1 LDQANPNPR
10 PQGAGAKGGGTSRVG
25 FTPVDKDRI
34 MAFPPAWPFTPFWR
48 SSRPLRRWS
57 RFTAWSP
64 IRAPSTSISTP
75 CAALLPDGALHIIGD
90 QVKRLSAKGNG
101 ALGVTAVASLLFS
114 LWSANSGVKAVFDAL
129 DIAYEEEEK
138 RSFLQLNLQSLAF
151 TGGALLFAALALTGI
166 VILPIL
172 LQLLGLNEKAWYIV
186 FLRWPALLAVI
197 MIGLATLYRY
207 GPSRAKPEWRWVS
220 WGAPSLPVMARRSG
234 LFSWYVANFGSFDAT
249 YGSLGAVIGFM
260 TWMWISTI
268 VILLGAELKRR
279 AGARGTALSKPP
291 TPSFAF
297 SACSRP
303 ARHALHH
310 RH

>member
-1 LDQANPNPR
+1 MDQANPNPETAR
-10 PQGAGAKGGGTSRVG
+10 GWREGWGDFARRLYLR
-25 FTPVDKDRI
+25 FDKDRI
-34 MAFPPAWPFTPFWR
+34 MAVSAGVAFYAILAIFPA
-48 SSRPLRRWS
+48 L
-57 RFTAWSP
+57 
-64 IRAPSTSISTP
+64 
-75 CAALLPDGALHIIGD
+75 AALVSVYGLVADPSAINQHIDALRGVLPDGALHIIGD

-220 WGAPSLPVMARRSG
+220 WGSAVASGLWLVGSG

-268 VILLGAELKRR
+268 VILLGAELNAELER
-279 AGARGTALSKPP
+279 AGQR
-291 TPSFAF
+291 
-297 SACSRP
+297 
-303 ARHALHH
+303 
-310 RH
+310 